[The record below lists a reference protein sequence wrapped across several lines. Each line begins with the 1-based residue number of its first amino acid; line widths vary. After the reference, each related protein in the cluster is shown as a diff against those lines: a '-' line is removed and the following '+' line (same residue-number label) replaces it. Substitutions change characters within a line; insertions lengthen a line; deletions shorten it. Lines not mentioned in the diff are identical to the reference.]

1 MSSLLGNSLKYL
13 GVKGPD
19 FATFKWF
26 KRREKESEK
35 ETDRQT
41 DIVGSRQNLRPMG
54 HERGAKPRVRWFS
67 NYLCA
72 GVNLLLT
79 SVYITLKGSFSQQTS
94 I

>member
-26 KRREKESEK
+26 KRREKEGGVEEGRGGAKEEGGREEK
-35 ETDRQT
+35 EMRNGLD
-41 DIVGSRQNLRPMG
+41 
-54 HERGAKPRVRWFS
+54 
-67 NYLCA
+67 
-72 GVNLLLT
+72 
-79 SVYITLKGSFSQQTS
+79 KGG

>member
-1 MSSLLGNSLKYL
+1 MKESEVGGKE
-13 GVKGPD
+13 G
-19 FATFKWF
+19 
-26 KRREKESEK
+26 KRERESEK

-41 DIVGSRQNLRPMG
+41 DIVGSRQNLRSMG
-54 HERGAKPRVRWFS
+54 HERGAKPRVHWFS

-79 SVYITLKGSFSQQTS
+79 SVYITLKVSFSQQTS